1 MTVPERKQE
10 VKTLQIA
17 TVRAEHSDLAI
28 RFGDLGRMPRRIIH
42 PDKPLDRGWG
52 NWIFA
57 GWEAWRGHRA
67 AYVMGLGRWP
77 VAYLHCGQP
86 WIYGILERRVW
97 LRRLVEQLGQ
107 QFKTS

>member
-1 MTVPERKQE
+1 MSHAEACWQE
-10 VKTLQIA
+10 VEADK
-17 TVRAEHSDLAI
+17 I
-28 RFGDLGRMPRRIIH
+28 RFGDLGRMP
-42 PDKPLDRGWG
+42 LDRGWD

-77 VAYLHCGQP
+77 VAYQHCGQP

-97 LRRLVEQLGQ
+97 LARLVAQLQ
-107 QFKTS
+107 RFKTS